1 MEKSIQD
8 GWNHNRH
15 YHNLILEQCRP
26 SMHTALDVGCGEGLL
41 AQALSARGLIVTA
54 IDACD
59 DVLAIARRREHG
71 IRWVHG
77 DVMIHDFGEQQFDLV
92 TAVATV
98 HHLPEF
104 EVALAR
110 LRSLVSPGG
119 TLVILGLARSA
130 TTVDFVYDVVG
141 AVQHRFYAKL
151 RDHVEDSAPKKFEF
165 PLTYRQVR
173 TQARSC
179 LPGCSF
185 RRLPLFRYLLVWNH
199 S

>member
-1 MEKSIQD
+1 MEASIKD

-15 YHNLILEQCRP
+15 YQKLILDQCRL
-26 SMHTALDVGCGEGLL
+26 SMNTALDVGCGEGLL
-41 AQALSARGLIVTA
+41 AQALSARGLTVTA

-71 IRWVHG
+71 IKWVHD
-77 DVMIHDFGEQQFDLV
+77 DVMTHDFGEQEFDLV

-98 HHLPEF
+98 HHLSDCEG
-104 EVALAR
+104 VLDR

-119 TLVILGLARSA
+119 RLVILGLARS
-130 TTVDFVYDVVG
+130 TTPVDLFYDVVG

-151 RDHVEDSAPKKFEF
+151 RDYVEDSAPKKLEC

-173 TQARSC
+173 TLARSC
-179 LPGCSF
+179 LPGCYF

-199 S
+199 F